1 LRHYDAAVKGRAVAS
16 WLALVTMLLVALG
29 AGFAIVSLRQIADE
43 QRQAVLTLSHI
54 AEQSY
59 RERALE
65 WKIIGQRG
73 FNGDDY
79 EQIRSARALLV
90 KDTGILG
97 RLGVNTNL
105 VKRVLTAHKH
115 YQANADEELRLLA
128 SGRIAE
134 ALELHETGVDPN
146 FDALIDA
153 LKAATEPMNESAVQ
167 AGRAADI
174 GSVLA
179 LLIASITIA
188 AISRRAESDRRTM
201 LQLVAERSELL
212 QRDERDPLTGLH
224 NRAGLV
230 RHHAAC
236 PPGLPVML
244 VMIDLNGLK
253 AVNDREGH
261 GAGDA
266 YIKRAS
272 AALISASGPD
282 ATVARWGGDEFV
294 LLLPG
299 CDEERVQAITAR
311 AAAMIMGS
319 QPGSAP
325 FAFGVAL
332 TVSGEPLERAVAV
345 ADARMYDTKEEQRW
359 ASRGTSQIN
368 LGTLEEFTARL
379 EGLLT
384 PTEVIEVGISMARAH
399 LGFDVSDYVERRGE
413 LFVLTS
419 LSGFVSPEMR
429 SKLGREEFRG
439 GTGIT
444 GRAINEGISAWSNDY
459 QNEEV
464 ALESWVELGIKCH
477 IATPVYQA
485 GQVVG
490 VIGMFNV
497 RTWRPITPQV
507 RHVLEA
513 VALRLGH
520 ALERIK
526 AMDEVRRT
534 LHGGLLTL
542 GLALEARDL
551 EVAGHTERVVD
562 LSQAL
567 GCQLGLG
574 EAALD
579 ALRQGAYLHDI
590 GKLCVPDTILHKPGK
605 LNAEEWT
612 IMQTHAVRGHEIA
625 SRFPTLDSGALDVIR
640 AHHERFDG
648 TGYPDGLR
656 GKKIPMLARIFAV
669 CDVYDALLSARPYK
683 PAWTQREALEEIRAQ
698 SGKHFDPMVVSSFI
712 ELISSFPVS
721 TEVLDP
727 ITHFVQS
734 AD

>member
-1 LRHYDAAVKGRAVAS
+1 LHYYDAVMTMRPIAGWIA
-16 WLALVTMLLVALG
+16 LATMLLVALG
-29 AGFAIVSLRQIADE
+29 AAFAIITLRHIADN
-43 QRQAVLTLSHI
+43 QRQAVVALSRV
-54 AEQSY
+54 AEQIY
-59 RERALE
+59 RESALE

-73 FNGDDY
+73 FSGDDY
-79 EQIRSARALLV
+79 EQIRSVRSLIV
-90 KDTGILG
+90 EDMRSLG
-97 RLGVNTNL
+97 RPGLKTNPVKSVL
-105 VKRVLTAHKH
+105 VALRR
-115 YQANADEELRLLA
+115 YQAKADEEFRLLA
-128 SGRIAE
+128 SGRVAE
-134 ALELHETGVDPN
+134 ALEVDETSVDPL
-146 FDALIDA
+146 FDALLDA
-153 LKAATEPMNESAVQ
+153 LQAATKPINDSAVQ

-174 GSVLA
+174 GSILA
-179 LLIASITIA
+179 LLIASIAIA
-188 AISRRAESDRRTM
+188 VIARRAESARRTL

-224 NRAGLV
+224 NRAGLA
-230 RHHAAC
+230 RHHASAQ
-236 PPGLPVML
+236 PGLPVML
-244 VMIDLNGLK
+244 VMVDLNGLK

-266 YIKRAS
+266 YIKRA
-272 AALISASGPD
+272 ATALVSASGPD
-282 ATVARWGGDEFV
+282 GTVARWGGDEFV
-294 LLLPG
+294 LLLSD
-299 CDEERVQAITAR
+299 CDEDGAQAITAR
-311 AAAMIMGS
+311 ASAMIVGS

-325 FAFGVAL
+325 FAFGMAL

-345 ADARMYDTKEEQRW
+345 ADARMYDTKEQQRW
-359 ASRGTSQIN
+359 ASRSTSQIN

-413 LFVLTS
+413 TFVMTS
-419 LSGFVSPEMR
+419 LSGLVSPELR
-429 SKLGREEFRG
+429 SKLGREEFGRE
-439 GTGIT
+439 TGIT

-464 ALESWVELGIKCH
+464 ALEGWVELGIKCH

-542 GLALEARDL
+542 GMALEARDL

-567 GCQLGLG
+567 GRQLGLG

-605 LNAEEWT
+605 LDAAEWV

-625 SRFPTLDSGALDVIR
+625 SRFPTLDCGALDVIR

-648 TGYPDGLR
+648 SGYPEGLR
-656 GKKIPMLARIFAV
+656 GAQIPMLARIFAV

-683 PAWTQREALEEIRAQ
+683 PAWSQCEALEEIRAQ
-698 SGKHFDPMVVSSFI
+698 SGKHFDPLVVSSFT
-712 ELISSFPVS
+712 ELISRFPAS
-721 TEVLDP
+721 TGVHNSSP
-727 ITHFVQS
+727 QFAQS